1 MQTEVILAAV
11 RDCVVD
17 FEKEDA
23 ANDDVD
29 DEGYNNLR
37 SPLLNAAAAAVDN
50 TGGGGKGSSMH
61 SANADGVTC
70 TSPTFEIIK
79 TTIPLPPT
87 VAATTR
93 ALNVGAGGCILRM
106 GSASGFHQF

>member
-11 RDCVVD
+11 RDCVED

-50 TGGGGKGSSMH
+50 TGEGGKGSSTH

-70 TSPTFEIIK
+70 CTKQKVQISKE
-79 TTIPLPPT
+79 
-87 VAATTR
+87 
-93 ALNVGAGGCILRM
+93 LRIDPKM
-106 GSASGFHQF
+106 